1 MVRRKLSKSLRLITE
16 FIRLEASSGI
26 ILFSCAILALVLA
39 NSDLAPYYFRLLYLP
54 LHLQIGAWHFNTV
67 LISWINEA
75 LMAIFF
81 LLVGLEIK
89 HAILFGELNSLAKIS
104 LPAMAALGG
113 MVVPALIYF
122 AFNWPNPPA
131 WPGWAIPTATDIAF
145 ALGIMSL
152 LGNRVPLNLKLFL
165 MALAIFDDLGAII
178 IIAIFY
184 HTDFSLLPFC
194 AAIICMIVLVVFN
207 RMQLNRIFPYLL
219 VGVLLWFC
227 MLRSGIHP
235 TLAGVLLAFT
245 IPTTSI
251 KNLGP
256 SCLDVLEKKLHPWVA
271 YGILPLFSFANAGV
285 SFAGINLN
293 QLVTAIPLG
302 IIAGLF
308 IGKQL
313 GVFGATWLAVRLG
326 WSPKLQGANWMTI
339 YGTAVIC
346 GVGFTMS
353 LFIGHLAFDGVN
365 PQHSVLV
372 RFGVLMGSLLSG
384 IVGFY
389 FLRRGC
395 RNGN

>member
-1 MVRRKLSKSLRLITE
+1 MVRRRLKKSLRLITE
-16 FIRLEASSGI
+16 FIRLESSSGI
-26 ILFSCAILALVLA
+26 ILFSCAILALFLA
-39 NSDLAPYYFRLLYLP
+39 NSQLAPYYYRLLYLP
-54 LHLQIGAWHFNTV
+54 VHLQVGSWHFNTI

-75 LMAIFF
+75 LMAVFF

-89 HAILFGELNSLAKIS
+89 HAIFFGELNSLAKIS
-104 LPAMAALGG
+104 LPAIAALGG
-113 MVVPALIYF
+113 MIVPALIYF
-122 AFNWPNPPA
+122 ALNWHTPPA

-178 IIAIFY
+178 IIAVFF
-184 HTDFSLLPFC
+184 HSDFSLLPFC
-194 AAIICMIVLVVFN
+194 AAILCFIVLVFFN
-207 RMQLNRIFPYLL
+207 RVQL
-219 VGVLLWFC
+219 VGALLWFS
-227 MLRSGIHP
+227 MLKSGVHP
-235 TLAGVLLAFT
+235 TLAGVLLAIT

-256 SCLDVLEKKLHPWVA
+256 SCLDLLEQKLHPWVA

-285 SFAGINLN
+285 SFAGIHLN
-293 QLVTAIPLG
+293 QLVTSIPLG

-313 GVFGATWLAVRLG
+313 GVFGATWLAVRFG
-326 WSPKLQGANWMTI
+326 WSPKLQGVNWLTI
-339 YGTAVIC
+339 YGTALIC

-372 RFGVLMGSLLSG
+372 RFGVLTGSLLSG
-384 IVGFY
+384 IVGY
-389 FLRRGC
+389 YLLRRGC
-395 RNGN
+395 RNGNTT